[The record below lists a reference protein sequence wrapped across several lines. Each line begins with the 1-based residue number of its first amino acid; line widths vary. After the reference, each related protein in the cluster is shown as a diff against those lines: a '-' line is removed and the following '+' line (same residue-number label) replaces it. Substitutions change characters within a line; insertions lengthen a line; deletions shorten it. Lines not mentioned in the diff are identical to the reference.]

1 MGTEKRERKK
11 ANRAAKLAA
20 EQAVAERKRRLR
32 FIRNV
37 VIFVIFI
44 LVLLFVLTSCGS
56 SDSDG
61 GSAGSTTVAADQ
73 PYQDGADDPADPAT
87 TEPAGVEPAA
97 YGTTAC
103 PPAEGVDEP
112 VIDIESPFEKCID
125 ESKTYTAT
133 FDTTEGTVVVELN
146 AKELPVTTNNF
157 VALARSGYYEGTD
170 LFRIIPSAGII
181 QGGSPHTQSN
191 IDPGPSAT
199 YAIPDEGPLATEAD
213 YGPGILAMARTQ
225 APNSA
230 SAQFFFLANDGGRSL
245 GTPGAP
251 GAGTYRVFGQTT
263 EGLDVLEKMLAYGTD
278 TNEGTVTGKVTI
290 NSVTITES

>member
-44 LVLLFVLTSCGS
+44 LVLLFFLAGCGS
-56 SDSDG
+56 SDSEG
-61 GSAGSTTVAADQ
+61 GTAGSTTVAAGQ
-73 PYQDGADDPADPAT
+73 EPDGTADPADPGT
-87 TEPAGVEPAA
+87 SEPSGGAPAE
-97 YGTTAC
+97 YGTTPC

-112 VIDIESPFEKCID
+112 VIDIEAPFEKCID
-125 ESKTYTAT
+125 ETKTYTAT
-133 FDTTEGTVVVELN
+133 FDTTEGTVVVELK
-146 AKELPVTTNNF
+146 AADLPITTNNF
-157 VALARSGYYEGTD
+157 VALARSGYYDGTD

-181 QGGSPHTQSN
+181 QGGSPHTQN
-191 IDPGPSAT
+191 NMDPGPSSS
-199 YAIPDEGPLATEAD
+199 YAIPDEGPLATEDD

-245 GTPGAP
+245 GAAGVP

-278 TNEGTVTGKVTI
+278 TNEGTVTGKVTV